1 MKTKLKYTRGE
12 LIAVLTLA
20 GVIIVSNAFYY
31 FYEKD
36 PNPRIDV
43 HIYESEFEQFVKMQ
57 QKFED
62 SLVKTRINKGFD
74 EYKPRADTIYPTFK
88 RQEKQQLYDIVK
100 IDINTCDTNEL
111 TTVPQF
117 GSKRAA
123 KLIEYRDKLGGFYAF
138 SQFREVY
145 ILQNIDIEKLQKYLF
160 ISEKNIKKIN
170 INTASYKELIAHPY
184 FDGYLVK
191 LIIKHRE
198 TKGKIAD
205 IDELQ
210 AITHAYPELIDRL
223 RHYLCF

>member
-1 MKTKLKYTRGE
+1 MKTKLRYSRGE

-20 GVIIVSNAFYY
+20 LVIIVSYVFYF
-31 FYEKD
+31 FYEN
-36 PNPRIDV
+36 NPKPRVDV
-43 HIYESEFEQFVKMQ
+43 HIYESEFEEFVKMQ
-57 QKFED
+57 QRLAD
-62 SLVKTRINKGFD
+62 SLALIGNNKYYNK
-74 EYKPRADTIYPTFK
+74 YKPRADTISPSFK
-88 RQEKQQLYDIVK
+88 KQEKQQLYDIVK

-123 KLIEYRDKLGGFYAF
+123 KLIEYRDKLGGFYSF

-145 ILQNIDIEKLQKYLF
+145 ILQNIDTEKLQKYVF
-160 ISEKNIKKIN
+160 VSEKNIKKIN

-184 FDGYLVK
+184 LDGYLVK